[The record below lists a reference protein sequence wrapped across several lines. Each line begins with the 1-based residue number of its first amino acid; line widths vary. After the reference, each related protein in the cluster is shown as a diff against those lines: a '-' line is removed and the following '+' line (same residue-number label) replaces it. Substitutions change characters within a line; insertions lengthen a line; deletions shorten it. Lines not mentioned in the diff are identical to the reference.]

1 MSREPVQ
8 AEQVEITIL
17 GREYR
22 VQCREGERDALNASV
37 ELVERRMRD
46 LAETTRASG
55 ERLAVMCA
63 LNLAHEIFQMQATG
77 GVDLVPLRRRINS
90 MQSRIDDALS
100 SQEKLF

>member
-1 MSREPVQ
+1 MSREPAQ
-8 AEQVEITIL
+8 AETTEITIL

-22 VQCREGERDALNASV
+22 VQCREGDRDALNASV

-77 GVDLVPLRRRINS
+77 GVDLVPLRRRINA
-90 MQSRIDDALS
+90 MQSRIDEALS
-100 SQEKLF
+100 AQEKLF

>member
-1 MSREPVQ
+1 MSESNL
-8 AEQVEITIL
+8 VEITIL

-46 LAETTRASG
+46 LAEATRASG

-63 LNLAHEIFQMQATG
+63 LNLAHEIFQMQAMG
-77 GVDLVPLRRRINS
+77 GVDLVPLRRRINA
-90 MQSRIDDALS
+90 MQSRIDEALS
-100 SQEKLF
+100 AQEKLF

>member
-1 MSREPVQ
+1 MSESNL
-8 AEQVEITIL
+8 VEITIL

-46 LAETTRASG
+46 LAEATRASG

-63 LNLAHEIFQMQATG
+63 LNLAHELFQMQATG
-77 GVDLVPLRRRINS
+77 GVDLVPLRRRINA
-90 MQSRIDDALS
+90 MQSRIDEALS
-100 SQEKLF
+100 AQEKLF

>member
-1 MSREPVQ
+1 MSESNL
-8 AEQVEITIL
+8 VEITLL

-46 LAETTRASG
+46 LAEATRASG

-77 GVDLVPLRRRINS
+77 GVDLVPLRRKINA
-90 MQSRIDDALS
+90 MQSRIDKALS
-100 SQEKLF
+100 AQEKLF

>member
-1 MSREPVQ
+1 MSESNL
-8 AEQVEITIL
+8 VEITIL

-22 VQCREGERDALNASV
+22 VQCSEGERDALNASV

-46 LAETTRASG
+46 LAEATRASG

-77 GVDLVPLRRRINS
+77 GVDLVPLRRRINA
-90 MQSRIDDALS
+90 MQSRIDEALS
-100 SQEKLF
+100 AQEKLF

>member
-1 MSREPVQ
+1 MSESNL
-8 AEQVEITIL
+8 VEITLL

-46 LAETTRASG
+46 LAEATRASG

-77 GVDLVPLRRRINS
+77 GVDLVPLRRKINA
-90 MQSRIDDALS
+90 MQSRIDEALS
-100 SQEKLF
+100 AQEKLF

>member
-1 MSREPVQ
+1 MTRES
-8 AEQVEITIL
+8 EFTEITLL

-46 LAETTRASG
+46 LAESTRASG

-63 LNLAHEIFQMQATG
+63 LNLAHEIFQVQATG
-77 GVDLVPLRRRINS
+77 GVDLVPLRRRINA
-90 MQSRIDDALS
+90 MQSRIDEALS

>member
-1 MSREPVQ
+1 MSESNL
-8 AEQVEITIL
+8 VEITIL

-46 LAETTRASG
+46 LAEATRASG

-77 GVDLVPLRRRINS
+77 GVDLVPLRRRITA
-90 MQSRIDDALS
+90 MQSRIDEALS
-100 SQEKLF
+100 AQEKLF

>member
-1 MSREPVQ
+1 MSESNL
-8 AEQVEITIL
+8 VEITIL

-22 VQCREGERDALNASV
+22 VQCREGERGALNASV

-46 LAETTRASG
+46 LAEATRASG

-77 GVDLVPLRRRINS
+77 GVDLVPLRRRINA
-90 MQSRIDDALS
+90 MQSRIDEALS
-100 SQEKLF
+100 AQEKLF

>member
-1 MSREPVQ
+1 MSESNL
-8 AEQVEITIL
+8 VEITLL

-46 LAETTRASG
+46 LAEATRASG

-77 GVDLVPLRRRINS
+77 GVDLVPLRRKINA
-90 MQSRIDDALS
+90 MQSRIDEALS
-100 SQEKLF
+100 AQKKLF

>member
-1 MSREPVQ
+1 MSESNL
-8 AEQVEITIL
+8 VEITIL

-46 LAETTRASG
+46 LAEATRASG

-63 LNLAHEIFQMQATG
+63 LNLAHEIFQMQATS
-77 GVDLVPLRRRINS
+77 GVDLVPLRRRINA
-90 MQSRIDDALS
+90 MQSRIDEALS
-100 SQEKLF
+100 AQEKLF

>member
-1 MSREPVQ
+1 MNRES
-8 AEQVEITIL
+8 EYTEITIL

-22 VQCREGERDALNASV
+22 VQCREGEREALNASV

-63 LNLAHEIFQMQATG
+63 LNLAHEIFQMQANG
-77 GVDLVPLRRRINS
+77 GIDLVPLRRRINS
-90 MQSRIDDALS
+90 MQSRVEEVLS

>member
-1 MSREPVQ
+1 MSESNL
-8 AEQVEITIL
+8 VEITIL

-46 LAETTRASG
+46 LAEATRASG

-77 GVDLVPLRRRINS
+77 GVDLVPLRRKINA
-90 MQSRIDDALS
+90 MQSRIDEALS
-100 SQEKLF
+100 AQEKLF

>member
-1 MSREPVQ
+1 MSESNL
-8 AEQVEITIL
+8 VEITIL

-46 LAETTRASG
+46 LAEATRASG

-77 GVDLVPLRRRINS
+77 GVDLVPLRRRINA
-90 MQSRIDDALS
+90 MQSRVDEALS
-100 SQEKLF
+100 AQEKLF